1 MGIVSPAEG
10 YAMVL
15 EGHQAMVGDGDAMGV
30 AGQIVENLFG
40 TAEGWFGVDD
50 PVLLAKLPE
59 KVAEGAR

>member
-1 MGIVSPAEG
+1 
-10 YAMVL
+10 
-15 EGHQAMVGDGDAMGV
+15 MGV
-30 AGQIVENLFG
+30 AGQVVENLFG